1 VVLNSERGPSQILKS
16 IDLDVGRGEVV
27 GIVGRS
33 GAGKTTLLRLLA
45 GLVPPTSGTILLD
58 GEQMGAPTGEVI
70 TVFQDYVNALL
81 PWRTVEKN
89 VALGLESST
98 KKRERDERVATALRM
113 VGLEGSARE
122 RPRSLSGGMQ
132 QRVQIARALAVRPE
146 VLLMDEP
153 FGALDAMTRATLQ
166 DELRRLQSQTGAT
179 IIFITHDIEEAVYL
193 SDRVLVMVGPPGMI
207 VQEVRTELPAERDQL
222 TTRELPRFLDVRHQL
237 VTTLTALAEKA

>member
-1 VVLNSERGPSQILKS
+1 
-16 IDLDVGRGEVV
+16 
-27 GIVGRS
+27 
-33 GAGKTTLLRLLA
+33 
-45 GLVPPTSGTILLD
+45 
-58 GEQMGAPTGEVI
+58 
-70 TVFQDYVNALL
+70 
-81 PWRTVEKN
+81 
-89 VALGLESST
+89 
-98 KKRERDERVATALRM
+98 
-113 VGLEGSARE
+113 
-122 RPRSLSGGMQ
+122 
-132 QRVQIARALAVRPE
+132 VRPE